1 MRLSGFVEMLL
12 FFAPTIVGEDPDFGP
27 YPTPWL
33 IKAHFLNN
41 FFNRNLGKAAE
52 EGVADN

>member
-1 MRLSGFVEMLL
+1 MLL

-52 EGVADN
+52 DGVADIWILD